1 MRMNAKTYLS
11 QVRLL
16 EIKIRQKKEEYER
29 LRELTMS
36 AGGLDYSKDKV
47 QTGFVSNESL
57 STSVIRYT
65 ELEREIRLDINAFI
79 ELRHA
84 RINEIH
90 QLEDA
95 RDVEILYKRYI
106 EYKSLELIA
115 VEMSFSYE
123 HVRHLHGR
131 ALQHFASRMTQLNTQ

>member
-65 ELEREIRLDINAFI
+65 ELEREIRYDINAFI

>member
-1 MRMNAKTYLS
+1 MNAKTYLS

>member
-1 MRMNAKTYLS
+1 MGMNAKTYLS

-16 EIKIRQKKEEYER
+16 EIKIRQKKQECES
-29 LRELTMS
+29 LKELAMS
-36 AGGLDYSKDKV
+36 TGGLDYSKDRV

-57 STSVIRYT
+57 SKSVIKYT
-65 ELEREIRLDINAFI
+65 ELEHEIELDINALI
-79 ELRHA
+79 ELKHI

-90 QLEDA
+90 KLDDV
-95 RDVEILYKRYI
+95 RDIEILYKRYI

>member
-16 EIKIRQKKEEYER
+16 EIKIRQKKQECES
-29 LRELTMS
+29 LKELAMS
-36 AGGLDYSKDKV
+36 TGGLDYSKDRV

-57 STSVIRYT
+57 SKSVIKYT
-65 ELEREIRLDINAFI
+65 ELEHEIELDINAFI